1 MRKFKIEGISF
12 EVVNKY
18 NGGMEGQKYDVLW
31 FNEKQGGWNRL
42 TSANTLAEAKEKA
55 LDRVWE
61 GRIEIGR
68 Y

>member
-12 EVVNKY
+12 EVVDKPY
-18 NGGMEGQKYDVLW
+18 TGMENRGKYDILW
-31 FNEKQGGWNRL
+31 FNEMQGGWNRL

-55 LDRVWE
+55 RDRVWE
-61 GRIEIGR
+61 GKIEIQ

>member
-1 MRKFKIEGISF
+1 MRKFKIDGISF

-18 NGGMEGQKYDVLW
+18 NGGMEGAKYDVLW
-31 FNEKQGGWNRL
+31 FNDKQGGWNRL

-68 Y
+68 V